1 MRFKPLIFIA
11 IGFGLYW
18 VARDVELM
26 GDAAPLVPGGVS
38 AERAKYH
45 IIALVLMIGRARLLH
60 RCPGQHFPRQT
71 ALVEPNHQLADGTCR
86 AAIPAIASPPRSSG

>member
-1 MRFKPLIFIA
+1 VRLKPLIFIA
-11 IGFGLYW
+11 VGFGLYW

-45 IIALVLMIGRARLLH
+45 IIALVMMIG
-60 RCPGQHFPRQT
+60 
-71 ALVEPNHQLADGTCR
+71 ALGFFI
-86 AAIPAIASPPRSSG
+86 AALIGIFRGWRR